1 MSKVWQI
8 RVWVL
13 EENEIWGE
21 WCLGTNQLS
30 TVMSLHWSEAAAL
43 VKNTIIQ
50 SSFVIRSINFEMVYW
65 MMLWTFSIC
74 AGNWVV
80 KRILAWNDTWE
91 QDQIRCFAVNQWIV
105 LSAKKIIPSFIGT
118 EICWLILS
126 HLIRWWAQ
134 EILRAAAN
142 IKMFRLWLKD
152 HSNSLYK
159 IYFLLS
165 ELISFSLG
173 AEGSVSSDN
182 SFQNNFPPKSPGPEL
197 EPSLPSTVQFNNCL
211 LWSYTTTLL
220 VMSVLLV

>member
-1 MSKVWQI
+1 
-8 RVWVL
+8 
-13 EENEIWGE
+13 
-21 WCLGTNQLS
+21 
-30 TVMSLHWSEAAAL
+30 MSLHWSEAAAL

-74 AGNWVV
+74 AGNWEWSCEKNSCLKRYVGARPDQMFCCESVNCVV
-80 KRILAWNDTWE
+80 CKEN
-91 QDQIRCFAVNQWIV
+91 N
-105 LSAKKIIPSFIGT
+105 SFLHGT

-142 IKMFRLWLKD
+142 IKMLRLWLKD
-152 HSNSLYK
+152 HSNSLDQ

-182 SFQNNFPPKSPGPEL
+182 SFQNNIPPKSPGSEL
-197 EPSLPSTVQFNNCL
+197 GPSLPSTVQFNNCL